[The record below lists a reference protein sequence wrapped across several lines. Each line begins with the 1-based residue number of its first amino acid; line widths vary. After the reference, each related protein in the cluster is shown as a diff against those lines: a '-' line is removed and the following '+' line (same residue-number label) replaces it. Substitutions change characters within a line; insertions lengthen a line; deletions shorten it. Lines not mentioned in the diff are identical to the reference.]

1 MVGVKLKEVLIV
13 EGNSNLEGVLEVSG
27 AKNAA
32 LPNIAATI
40 LTDKEVIV
48 ENVPD
53 LLDIKT
59 MHLLLEDIGANI
71 YQIGEKKFS
80 YKLVNPKSLVAN
92 YDLVSKMR
100 ASILVLGPLLSRFGY
115 AEVALPG
122 GCLIGARP
130 VDLHLKAL
138 EKMGAKIDIEH
149 GYIRAYAPYGLKGAH
164 IFFDKITVTG
174 TENIVMAATL
184 AKGTTIIENAA
195 MEPEVVDLCIM
206 LKKMGADIQ
215 GEGTHR
221 IVINGVNSLNGT
233 IHRVI
238 PDRIEAGTFAVL
250 SALTDGK
257 VLIKNYPSNYLEYVD
272 EILNKIGIYVVRLD
286 NDTVAIKRE
295 DVLRPVNI
303 QTKEYPL
310 FPTDLQAQFM
320 TLLCFANGVSEITEN
335 IFENRFMHVPELNR
349 LGANIEIVGKTAI
362 IKPVKGFSGAQ
373 VKATDLRAS
382 AAMVIA
388 GLVADGETTIH
399 SIYHLDRGYEH
410 IDQKLMNIGAK
421 IRRAIIED

>member
-1 MVGVKLKEVLIV
+1 MIGVEMRQALVV
-13 EGNSNLEGVLEVSG
+13 EGGRKLEGVLEVSG

-40 LTDKEVIV
+40 LTDKEVIL

-53 LLDIKT
+53 LLDINT
-59 MHLLLEDIGANI
+59 MNLLLEDIGAEV
-71 YQIGEKKFS
+71 YKIGDKTFS
-80 YKLVNPKSLVAN
+80 YRLSNPKSLTAN
-92 YDLVSKMR
+92 YDLVSRMR
-100 ASILVLGPLLSRFGY
+100 ASILVLGPLLARFGY

-138 EKMGAKIDIEH
+138 EKMGANIQIEH
-149 GYIRAYAPYGLKGAH
+149 GYIKASAPAGLKGAH

-184 AKGTTIIENAA
+184 AEGTTIIENAA
-195 MEPEVVDLCIM
+195 LEPEVVDLCVM
-206 LKKMGADIQ
+206 LKKMGADIE

-221 IVINGVNSLNGT
+221 IVIRGVESLNGT
-233 IHRVI
+233 YHRVI

-250 SALTDGK
+250 SALTEGK
-257 VLIKNYPSNYLEYVD
+257 VLIKNYPSQYLEYVD
-272 EILNKIGIYVVRLD
+272 EILEKIGIYVVRLD
-286 NDTVAIKRE
+286 VNTVAIKRE
-295 DVLRPVNI
+295 DRLRPVNI

-320 TLLCFANGVSEITEN
+320 TLLCFADGVSEITEN

-349 LGANIEIVGKTAI
+349 LGANIEIAGRTAI
-362 IKPVKGFSGAQ
+362 IKPVKAFSGADI
-373 VKATDLRAS
+373 KATDLRAS

-388 GLVADGETTIH
+388 GLVAEGQTTIH
-399 SIYHLDRGYEH
+399 NIYHLDRGYEH
-410 IDQKLMNIGAK
+410 IDQKLINIGAS
-421 IRRAIIED
+421 IRRVVVED